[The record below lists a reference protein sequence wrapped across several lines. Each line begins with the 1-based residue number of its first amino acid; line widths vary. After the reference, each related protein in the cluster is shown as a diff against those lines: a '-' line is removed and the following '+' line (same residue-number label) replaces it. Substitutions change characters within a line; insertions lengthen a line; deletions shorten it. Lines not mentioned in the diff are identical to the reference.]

1 MRISRRGSEGRAGL
15 LGSFDAGRSRGEAAV
30 GTRRV
35 PAGRRN
41 GAASVGSSP
50 PTLNIPGSGALP
62 ARSRDGER
70 RSAKLGTP
78 HPRSRRAPAPAPPAG
93 MFSVLPK
100 TQRTPRRRPAWPRA
114 PAGSFPRFLP
124 RGQIPFYL
132 GETTEGDLH
141 PFSTNDT
148 DGASWAARPPCPA
161 PSASVAREL
170 SNNPAMSGVTPGS
183 GDPLAR
189 SDGLAGD
196 FGRRRRE
203 TNAKTPSE
211 GAEPFPPPAR
221 THTRAIKNIY
231 SFFYGPERGFLGL
244 SAFGD
249 VLETL
254 LRRRRRFFSPRAGR
268 RSPPR
273 PRHPGEE
280 PLRSPRAFPSAGRP
294 NRGPGPLGRGG
305 FQNADS
311 PRGAAR
317 SASQRAAGKSVSF
330 LFPFLPPPPNLFSAH
345 LEPRRGRRTWDGG
358 VPRPPEPPLI
368 LHFFFFFEREKNQNH
383 EGFFFFFLMI
393 IIIIFKAAGVFRR
406 RADRHRPAARLLSAS
421 GRLSPCCRR
430 ASSDASKKR
439 KTKIIKGQKTPSAA
453 KRQDQRREAGGSGRR
468 LPSLASGTLPEPRT
482 WLPRGDVG
490 KAPSGSNRS

>member
-1 MRISRRGSEGRAGL
+1 MRISRRGSKRRAGL

-41 GAASVGSSP
+41 GAVSVGSSP

-78 HPRSRRAPAPAPPAG
+78 RPRSRRAPAPAPPAG

-141 PFSTNDT
+141 PFSTNNT

-249 VLETL
+249 VLGTL

-305 FQNADS
+305 FRNADS

-330 LFPFLPPPPNLFSAH
+330 LFPFLPPPKSVFGSFGASARQ
-345 LEPRRGRRTWDGG
+345 EDVGRRSAETSRA
-358 VPRPPEPPLI
+358 PA
-368 LHFFFFFEREKNQNH
+368 HFALFFFFEREKNQNH
-383 EGFFFFFLMI
+383 EGFIFFFLMI

-421 GRLSPCCRR
+421 GRLSPCRRR

-453 KRQDQRREAGGSGRR
+453 KRQDQRREAGGSSRR
-468 LPSLASGTLPEPRT
+468 LPSLASGTLPELRT
-482 WLPRGDVG
+482 WLPRGNVG
-490 KAPSGSNRS
+490 KAPSGSNGS